1 MAESIKDVASEK
13 DLERLEKALDFSN
26 TMKTFNLNKNNLK
39 VKTQN
44 LLSYSTAGGSFTV
57 DQSLISFMNFVV
69 SSGKTEITLLDKK
82 LLLFLLDLCLF
93 LYHNLQFFQVQKVLQ
108 QHFLYHYFC
117 YLFPGTL
124 FYLKDI
130 SIFNQIY
137 LKSF

>member
-1 MAESIKDVASEK
+1 MAESIKDVASQK

-69 SSGKTEITLLDKK
+69 SSGKTEISLLDKNDIPIHIDDTEKFLDEVSSLYFEVVNDYYNEYQK
-82 LLLFLLDLCLF
+82 LRSSRKIE
-93 LYHNLQFFQVQKVLQ
+93 KVLE
-108 QHFLYHYFC
+108 
-117 YLFPGTL
+117 
-124 FYLKDI
+124 I
-130 SIFNQIY
+130 
-137 LKSF
+137 

>member
-1 MAESIKDVASEK
+1 MTESIKDVASEK

-69 SSGKTEITLLDKK
+69 SSGKTEITLLDKNDIPVRIEDTEKFLDEISSLYFEVINDYYNEYQK
-82 LLLFLLDLCLF
+82 LRSSRKIE
-93 LYHNLQFFQVQKVLQ
+93 KVLE
-108 QHFLYHYFC
+108 
-117 YLFPGTL
+117 
-124 FYLKDI
+124 I
-130 SIFNQIY
+130 
-137 LKSF
+137 

>member
-1 MAESIKDVASEK
+1 MTESIKDVTSEK

-69 SSGKTEITLLDKK
+69 SSGKTEITLLDKNDIPVRIEDTEKFLDEISSLYFEVVNDYYNEYQK
-82 LLLFLLDLCLF
+82 LRSSRKIE
-93 LYHNLQFFQVQKVLQ
+93 KVLE
-108 QHFLYHYFC
+108 
-117 YLFPGTL
+117 
-124 FYLKDI
+124 I
-130 SIFNQIY
+130 
-137 LKSF
+137 

>member
-69 SSGKTEITLLDKK
+69 SNGKTEITLLDKNDIPVRIEDTEKFLDDISSLYFEVVNDYYNEYQK
-82 LLLFLLDLCLF
+82 LRSSRKIE
-93 LYHNLQFFQVQKVLQ
+93 KVLE
-108 QHFLYHYFC
+108 
-117 YLFPGTL
+117 
-124 FYLKDI
+124 I
-130 SIFNQIY
+130 
-137 LKSF
+137 

>member
-1 MAESIKDVASEK
+1 MAESIKDIASEK

-69 SSGKTEITLLDKK
+69 SNGKTEITLLDKNDIPVRIEDTEKFLDDISSLYFEVVNDYYNEYQK
-82 LLLFLLDLCLF
+82 LRSARKIE
-93 LYHNLQFFQVQKVLQ
+93 KVLE
-108 QHFLYHYFC
+108 
-117 YLFPGTL
+117 
-124 FYLKDI
+124 I
-130 SIFNQIY
+130 
-137 LKSF
+137 

>member
-1 MAESIKDVASEK
+1 MADSIKDGASEK

-69 SSGKTEITLLDKK
+69 SSGKTEITLLDKNDIPVRIEDTEKFLDEISSLYFEVVNDYYNEYQK
-82 LLLFLLDLCLF
+82 LRSSRKIK
-93 LYHNLQFFQVQKVLQ
+93 KVLE
-108 QHFLYHYFC
+108 
-117 YLFPGTL
+117 
-124 FYLKDI
+124 I
-130 SIFNQIY
+130 
-137 LKSF
+137 

>member
-1 MAESIKDVASEK
+1 MAESIKDIASDK

-69 SSGKTEITLLDKK
+69 SSGKTEITLLDKNDIPVRIEDTEKFLDEISSLYFEVVNDYYNEYQK
-82 LLLFLLDLCLF
+82 LRSSRKIE
-93 LYHNLQFFQVQKVLQ
+93 KVLE
-108 QHFLYHYFC
+108 
-117 YLFPGTL
+117 
-124 FYLKDI
+124 I
-130 SIFNQIY
+130 
-137 LKSF
+137 